1 MTLFRNSG
9 HGGRIVYMAQTGKI
23 QAHMAAIAEY
33 LLAAVFIA
41 LGGTMY
47 QYTAPLGGY
56 LSKICMAVIAVAV
69 IACFFLK
76 RPYKDKSCFLRGIII
91 TAVICV
97 YLAVFA
103 LINPVNVKSY
113 LVQVCQVA
121 ALSVY
126 VFICCGKDRIP
137 GALTRYSKL
146 ITAIALISLVCWIWF
161 SLIRTMPPTGKV
173 DSTWYSTFYTKPV
186 STFYYVYFEPQ
197 GIKFF
202 GHVFVRNCSIFT
214 EAPMFAWHLLIA
226 LMTELFISRK
236 LSWLRT
242 CILCAALISTFS
254 TMGYIFGLGA
264 VILRL
269 VLALVRS
276 RRYRNMRRKVKIA
289 AWIIVAVLV
298 VAAAVISLVLL
309 KEKLVT
315 YSGDTRM
322 EDFKAGFLGW
332 MDNFWTGAGFGNRET
347 IFIHRTVFSQ
357 SGFSNGIMEV
367 AAEGGVYLL
376 ICFVGPFVFGF
387 IDALIRKD
395 GGLAIFAVL
404 VFVMA
409 SITSAQYTCLMYFL
423 QLFMLLGIMT
433 IKKRGTQQQ

>member
-1 MTLFRNSG
+1 MSG
-9 HGGRIVYMAQTGKI
+9 SGKI
-23 QAHMAAIAEY
+23 QANITAIMEY

-47 QYTAPLGGY
+47 QYTVPLGGY
-56 LSKICMAVIAVAV
+56 LSKICMAVIALAV
-69 IACFFLK
+69 IVCFFLK
-76 RPYKDKSCFLRGIII
+76 RPYKEKGLFVRGIVI

-97 YLAVFA
+97 YLAVFV
-103 LINPVNVKSY
+103 LIKPVNVKSY
-113 LVQVCQVA
+113 LVQVCQAA

-126 VFICCGKDRIP
+126 VFICCGKDKVP
-137 GALTRYSKL
+137 GALTRYSRL
-146 ITAIALISLVCWIWF
+146 VTAVALISLICWVLF
-161 SLIRTMPPTGKV
+161 SLIKIVPPTGTV
-173 DSTWYSTFYTKPV
+173 DSTWYSTFYTKAEP
-186 STFYYVYFEPQ
+186 TFYHIYFEPQ
-197 GIKFF
+197 KIKFF
-202 GHVFVRNCSIFT
+202 GNVLIRNCSIFT
-214 EAPMFAWHLLIA
+214 EAPMFTWHLLIA
-226 LMTELFISRK
+226 LMTELFVNRK

-254 TMGYIFGLGA
+254 TMGYIFGLGG

-276 RRYRNMRRKVKIA
+276 RRYRSMRRSVKII
-289 AWIIVAVLV
+289 AWIIVAALV
-298 VAAAVISLVLL
+298 IGAAVVSLILL
-309 KEKLVT
+309 KEKLIT

-376 ICFVGPFVFGF
+376 ICFVGPFIFGF
-387 IDALIRKD
+387 INAIVRKD
-395 GGLAIFAVL
+395 GGMAIFAVL
-404 VFVMA
+404 VFVIA
-409 SITSAQYTCLMYFL
+409 SITCSQYTCLMYFL
-423 QLFMLLGIMT
+423 QLFMLFGLMT
-433 IKKRGTQQQ
+433 IKKRGTQQ